1 MKLSRF
7 AVFAWCVLVYNLA
20 VILWGAF
27 VRATGSGAGC
37 GNHWPLCNG
46 VIVPLAPQ
54 AATLIEFGHRL
65 TSGLSLVLVVVLVV
79 WGFRSYAKG
88 SPVRTGVLASLFFVL
103 AEALIGAGLVL
114 FHLVT
119 DNASI
124 ARAISMALHL
134 INTFLLLAALALTA
148 WWASGGARIR
158 LRGQGIAIWGWGLAM
173 TGALVL
179 GMSGA
184 ITALGDTLFPAQS
197 LAEGFRQDFLPAA
210 HFLLRLRVWH
220 PLIAVSVGLYLVL
233 FALTMSSLRPG
244 LPARRLAWTLTALVL
259 VQIGAGFLDVV
270 LLAPLWLQIIHLAL
284 AASVW
289 ITLVLLGAVAFS
301 AQEAPAQ
308 VLSPQ
313 ATPA

>member
-7 AVFAWCVLVYNLA
+7 AVFAWCVLVYSLA

-46 VIVPLAPQ
+46 VVVPLAPQ

-65 TSGLSLVLVVVLVV
+65 TSGLSLVLVVVLAV

-88 SPVRTGVLASLFFVL
+88 SPVRTGVLASLVFVV
-103 AEALIGAGLVL
+103 AEAVIGAGLVL

-124 ARAISMALHL
+124 ARAVSMALHL
-134 INTFLLLAALALTA
+134 INTFLLLAALSLTA

-158 LRGQGIAIWGWGLAM
+158 LRGQGIAIWGWGFAM
-173 TGALVL
+173 IGTLVL

-184 ITALGDTLFPAQS
+184 ITALGDTIFPAQS

-220 PLIAVSVGLYLVL
+220 PLIAISVGLYLVL
-233 FALTMSSLRPG
+233 FALTISSLRPV
-244 LPARRLAWTLTALVL
+244 PAARRLAWTLTALVL
-259 VQIGAGFLDVV
+259 VQIGAGFLNVV

-289 ITLVLLGAVAFS
+289 ITLVLLGAAAFS

-308 VLSPQ
+308 VLSPR